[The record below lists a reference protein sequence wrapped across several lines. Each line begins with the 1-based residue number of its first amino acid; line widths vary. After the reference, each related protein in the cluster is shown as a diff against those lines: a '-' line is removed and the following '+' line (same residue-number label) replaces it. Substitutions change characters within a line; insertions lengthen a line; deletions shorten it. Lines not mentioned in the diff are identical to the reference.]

1 MKKLLLLLTA
11 LTGSASVSAQIFWEE
26 KPTGFATAS
35 RGVNQISYAD
45 ANNVW
50 ITAYDG
56 ATTSNVI
63 REYSRSTDGGNTWT
77 PGVIDLGVT
86 TLGIGC
92 IAAVDANTAYVVAF
106 PDTGGTGGVWKT
118 SNGGTTWTRQSTASY
133 NSATSFADIIYF
145 WDANNGV
152 TMGDPDTPTT
162 FEIYTTTNGGT
173 NWVRVPAGNVDPP
186 LTDEYGYTR
195 NLYVNG
201 DNIWFGTNKGRLYHS
216 TNRGLNWTVAQ
227 TPLADM
233 QTGNYAFVSATEGL
247 LTTDDWQFF
256 RTTDGGATWVAETP
270 TGVIRNAAICHVPGA
285 PTPTYVCLGNDI
297 DLDVR
302 GSSYSID
309 NGLTWID
316 INTLGDDVNND
327 NGTDVE
333 FYAID
338 NGLSSGFSTSSTVGG
353 IFKVVPT
360 ALANSTFSAD
370 KLFSAYVDNATRTLF
385 VNGKNISNVTVYDVL
400 GKQVFNGSYTSVD
413 TVSINVD
420 SFNSGVYMVKVANA
434 EGNTSTIKV
443 IKQ

>member
-1 MKKLLLLLTA
+1 MKKLLLLLTV
-11 LTGSASVSAQIFWEE
+11 LTGSASVSAQVFWEE
-26 KPTGFATAS
+26 KPTGFASAS

-50 ITAYDG
+50 VTVYDG
-56 ATTSNVI
+56 ITTTNVI
-63 REYSRSTDGGNTWT
+63 REYARSTDGGNTWT
-77 PGVIDLGVT
+77 PGVINLGVT

-92 IAAVDANTAYVVAF
+92 IAAVDGNTAYVAAF
-106 PDTGGTGGVWKT
+106 PDTGGTGGIWKT
-118 SNGGTTWTRQSTASY
+118 IDGGATWNRQSTASY
-133 NSATSFADIIYF
+133 NSATSFTDVVHF
-145 WDANNGV
+145 WDADNGF

-173 NWVRVPAGNVDPP
+173 NWVRVPSANVPVP

-201 DNIWFGTNKGRLYHS
+201 DDVWFGTNKGRLYHS

-227 TPLADM
+227 TPIADM
-233 QTGNYAFVSATEGL
+233 QTGNYAFVSSTEGL

-270 TGVIRNAAICHVPGA
+270 VGVLRNGAICHVPGA
-285 PTPTYVCLGNDI
+285 PVETYVCLGNDI
-297 DLDVR
+297 DLDQR
-302 GSSYSID
+302 GSSYSTD
-309 NGLTWID
+309 NGVNWTD
-316 INTLGDDVNND
+316 INQLGDDVNND

-333 FYAID
+333 FYD
-338 NGLSSGFSTSSTVGG
+338 VNNGLSSGFNTSATVGG
-353 IFKVVPT
+353 IFKYVGTQLP
-360 ALANSTFSAD
+360 NKSFSGD

-413 TVSINVD
+413 IVSINVD